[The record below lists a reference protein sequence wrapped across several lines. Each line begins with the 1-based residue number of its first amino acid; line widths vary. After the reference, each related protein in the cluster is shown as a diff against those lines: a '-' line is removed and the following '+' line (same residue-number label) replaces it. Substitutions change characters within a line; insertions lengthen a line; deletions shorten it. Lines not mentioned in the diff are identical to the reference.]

1 MATSSSKTQLPAALG
16 GLRLTR
22 QRQEVYD
29 ALLGTT
35 DHPSAVQVYSL
46 VKERMPGI
54 SLATVYNCLETLAR
68 SGLVK
73 QVNLDRGAARFCANR
88 RTHGHFFCTDCG
100 RVQDV
105 DLPAAEELAQLWR
118 LPKKAVVSQY
128 EFSLRGLCPECA
140 PAAKTQ
146 PKRTTPAAASPS
158 ARA

>member
-1 MATSSSKTQLPAALG
+1 MAVSSTNNLPAALG

-22 QRQEVYD
+22 QRREVYE
-29 ALLGTT
+29 ALLSTS
-35 DHPSAVQVYSL
+35 DHPSAVQVFSQ
-46 VKERMPGI
+46 VKKRVPGI

-88 RTHGHFFCTDCG
+88 RTHGHFFCTTCE

-128 EFSLRGLCPECA
+128 EFSLRGICPDCA
-140 PAAKTQ
+140 TKTTTAGTRR
-146 PKRTTPAAASPS
+146 KRAAAATT
-158 ARA
+158 ARH